1 MSSTTTAASPVQS
14 VTDVQ
19 LWDID
24 TAARETGL
32 TSRYIRRLVAERRI
46 PIVKIGRLVRLRPA
60 DVAALIEASTRPA
73 REAVR

>member
-1 MSSTTTAASPVQS
+1 MSSTTTAASRVS
-14 VTDVQ
+14 SATDVQ
-19 LWDID
+19 LWDVE

-46 PIVKIGRLVRLRPA
+46 PIVKLGRLVRLRPT

-73 REAVR
+73 REATR